1 MDNAYVFPAAS
12 RLVVHAD
19 DADGWWLTIEL
30 LGFNPTIDGY
40 SAIQLGTTTLQDTDA
55 NLPERVVLPRMG
67 PGVPFVGGLLAPG
80 VAEILIRGQP
90 VAVPGG
96 ANLARPLPR
105 SLRSEKWRDHAS
117 RAGVV
122 PPRPA
127 SGDASR
133 AHG

>member
-55 NLPERVVLPRMG
+55 NLVSGLPKTLLRRLAGRLAQVDAVRDAGVDGGQKGEDRGQQPPVLRHG
-67 PGVPFVGGLLAPG
+67 DDVRGGL
-80 VAEILIRGQP
+80 
-90 VAVPGG
+90 
-96 ANLARPLPR
+96 ARV
-105 SLRSEKWRDHAS
+105 
-117 RAGVV
+117 G
-122 PPRPA
+122 
-127 SGDASR
+127 
-133 AHG
+133 